1 MIFQEL
7 KIKNLI
13 LKNRAVMAPMCM
25 YQSDDT
31 GEVKDFHITHYATRA
46 IGGVGLIIQEST
58 AIDPDGRISKED
70 LGIWSD
76 DHVEGL
82 TYIVDSIH
90 NNGAYAGIQLN
101 HAGRK
106 AQVEHP
112 IAPSAISYSERF
124 KVPKEMTL
132 EDIHKVISQFRDA
145 ARRADEAGYDL
156 IELHAAHGY
165 LLFQF
170 LSPNSNFR
178 TDHYGDRKR
187 LLTDVVKAVREVWPK
202 EKALAIRISA
212 YEYVKKT
219 VTPEWFSELINE
231 IKHLGV
237 DIIDV
242 SSGGN
247 VQVQN
252 ITIFPGYQLDFA
264 KTIKA
269 KTDLVVIG
277 GGLIDNLKLADYAI
291 SDGLCDLVYF
301 GRLLLRD
308 PYHIINHASDL
319 GIDIDYPKP
328 YLRGKK

>member
-7 KIKNLI
+7 EIKNLI

-31 GEVKDFHITHYATRA
+31 GVVKDFHVTHYGTRA
-46 IGGVGLIIQEST
+46 MGGVGLIIQEAT
-58 AIDPDGRISKED
+58 AIDPDGRISTED

-76 DHVEGL
+76 DHIEGL
-82 TYIVDSIH
+82 KRIVKAIH
-90 NNGAYAGIQLN
+90 DHGSVAAIQLN

-106 AQVEHP
+106 AQVDDP
-112 IAPSAISYSERF
+112 IAPSAISYSDRF
-124 KVPKEMTL
+124 KVPKEMSL
-132 EDIHKVISQFRDA
+132 EDIKTVISQFRDA
-145 ARRADEAGYDL
+145 ARRALETGYDL

-178 TDHYGDRKR
+178 TDAYGDRKK
-187 LLTDVVKAVREVWPK
+187 LLKDVVKAVREVWPK

-212 YEYVKKT
+212 FEYVQKT
-219 VTPEWFSELINE
+219 VTPEWFAELINE
-231 IKHLGV
+231 IKDLGV

-264 KTIKA
+264 RTIKA
-269 KTDLVVIG
+269 KTDLFVIG

-291 SDGLCDLVYF
+291 SDGLCDLIYF

-319 GIDIDYPKP
+319 GFDIDYPKP